1 MRLLPTSLLTCVAVF
16 TSCLV
21 WIGGISW
28 VLVGLLSLSSTGAWI
43 LAGSLSLLTLV
54 GVMILRHEV
63 LNAIELPD
71 DVDLE
76 QGDPR
81 AHAPFAELRSSSPAM
96 PVALDAAPVFRV
108 PGKLY

>member
-1 MRLLPTSLLTCVAVF
+1 MAVF
-16 TSCLV
+16 MSCLI

-28 VLVGLLSLSSTGAWI
+28 VLVGLLGLSSTGAWI
-43 LAGSLSLLTLV
+43 LAGSHSLLTLV

-76 QGDPR
+76 QGAPR
-81 AHAPFAELRSSSPAM
+81 TQASFAELRSNSPAV